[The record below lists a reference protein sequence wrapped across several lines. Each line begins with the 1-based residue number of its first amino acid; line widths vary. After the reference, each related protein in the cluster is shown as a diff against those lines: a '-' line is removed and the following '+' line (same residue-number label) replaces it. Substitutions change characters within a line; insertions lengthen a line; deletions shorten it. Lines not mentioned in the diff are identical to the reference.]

1 MTIAISVRSGLP
13 IESHQNPRFVIACKH
28 PNQNKHLSKLAF
40 ERIQPP
46 NIPPNKTANNPTPL
60 LTAPTSAGVNPAPR
74 IRKAVDRDNAN
85 ASPNLYKIMVTKIRI
100 ALVLEKNSLKGS
112 LKASLRDFGEV
123 LVFSSGHRKTNIAK
137 TNTTQPNKK

>member
-1 MTIAISVRSGLP
+1 MV

-28 PNQNKHLSKLAF
+28 PNQNKHLSKLAL

-46 NIPPNKTANNPTPL
+46 SNPPNNTANNPTPL
-60 LTAPTSAGVNPAPR
+60 LTVPTSAGEKPAPR
-74 IRKAVDRDNAN
+74 IRNAVDNDNAN
-85 ASPNLYKIMVTKIRI
+85 ASPSLYKIIVTKIKI

-123 LVFSSGHRKTNIAK
+123 LIFSSGHRKTNIAK
-137 TNTTQPNKK
+137 TSTTQPNKK